1 MQVFATLGRIGKK
14 MRRFKPCHDGFN
26 ATIVVRRAPR
36 NPQRAI
42 VQAGTLRLPA
52 AMGRTGISVFK
63 REGDGA
69 TPCAAMKIMGG
80 YRRGERIR
88 TAPSPL
94 DLKRIRAGMLWCD
107 APGDANYNRP
117 VAAPFAKSHEELMR
131 SDGLYDIVLV
141 MDWNV
146 TSRRQGR
153 GSAIFFHLIR
163 PGYEPT
169 AGCVAISRRDMLRI
183 LPHISRKTVVR
194 VLK

>member
-1 MQVFATLGRIGKK
+1 
-14 MRRFKPCHDGFN
+14 MRRFKPSHDGFIPM
-26 ATIVVRRAPR
+26 IVVRRAPR

-42 VQAGTLRLPA
+42 VQAGPLRLPA
-52 AMGRTGISVFK
+52 AIGRSGISAFK

-69 TPCAAMKIMGG
+69 TPCAAMKIIEG
-80 YRRGERIR
+80 YHRGERIR
-88 TAPSPL
+88 VMRSPL
-94 DLKRIRAGMLWCD
+94 GLKRIHTGMLWCD

-131 SDGLYDIVLV
+131 SDGLYDIILV

-146 TSRRQGR
+146 TSRRRGR

-169 AGCVAISRRDMLRI
+169 AGCVAVSRRDMLRI
-183 LPHISRKTVVR
+183 LPHITRKTVVR
-194 VLK
+194 VMK